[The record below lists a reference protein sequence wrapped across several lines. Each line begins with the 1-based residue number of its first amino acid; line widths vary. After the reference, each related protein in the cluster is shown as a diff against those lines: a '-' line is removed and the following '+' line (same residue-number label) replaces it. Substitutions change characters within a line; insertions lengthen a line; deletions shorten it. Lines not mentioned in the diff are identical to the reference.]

1 MVHPL
6 WRTAWRF
13 LIKLKIEL
21 PYDPQ
26 IPFLGIYLEKN
37 MIQRGTCSPTFIAA
51 LFKKAKTWKQLKCP
65 SAEEWIK
72 KLWYIYTTEC
82 YSAIKG
88 NEIMPFA
95 ATWMD
100 LNSVIKNQDREG
112 EISYDITSIW
122 NLKRNVTNEL
132 TYKTERYAQT

>member
-65 SAEEWIK
+65 LAEEWIK

-95 ATWMD
+95 AAWMD

>member
-1 MVHPL
+1 
-6 WRTAWRF
+6 
-13 LIKLKIEL
+13 
-21 PYDPQ
+21 
-26 IPFLGIYLEKN
+26 